1 MIFLFYH
8 KEDSLHILFQITQ
21 NFVHSPLYGFLLVTL
36 KCHERRTEAVDT
48 VNISSVIVEREK
60 TGTGCIDVT
69 APADEER
76 NSRIREVRAVAV
88 P

>member
-36 KCHERRTEAVDT
+36 KCHEHRTEA
-48 VNISSVIVEREK
+48 
-60 TGTGCIDVT
+60 
-69 APADEER
+69 
-76 NSRIREVRAVAV
+76 AVAAGNASAAV
-88 P
+88 ETE